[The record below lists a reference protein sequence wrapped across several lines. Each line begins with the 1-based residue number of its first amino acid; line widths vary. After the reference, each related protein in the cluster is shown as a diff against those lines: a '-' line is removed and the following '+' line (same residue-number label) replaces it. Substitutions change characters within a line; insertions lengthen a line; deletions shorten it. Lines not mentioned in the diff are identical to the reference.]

1 MKGALRHQPTKFPTC
16 EKKNSVPIK
25 QQKQQVLLWLKA
37 GAELIPCLQLSLAV
51 SCTRCWLWSHQGYR
65 EDKLPLQFKRVTEAV
80 YGWDRGSLHGGLK
93 RPLSEVVEGKLWFV
107 LDTPMMVVELI
118 LQAVKL
124 EGQCHLSTL
133 TSDKKLQNLK
143 FALLGFG
150 LTLVYC
156 FPTMTLFLPFGMNSN
171 VYLVSLYVGRMY
183 LLF

>member
-1 MKGALRHQPTKFPTC
+1 M
-16 EKKNSVPIK
+16 
-25 QQKQQVLLWLKA
+25 
-37 GAELIPCLQLSLAV
+37 
-51 SCTRCWLWSHQGYR
+51 
-65 EDKLPLQFKRVTEAV
+65 EDKLPLQFKRVTEAR

-93 RPLSEVVEGKLWFV
+93 RPLSKVVEGKLWFV
-107 LDTPMMVVELI
+107 FETPMMVVELI

-133 TSDKKLQNLK
+133 TSDKKLQNLE

-156 FPTMTLFLPFGMNSN
+156 FPTMTLFLPFKMNSN